1 MNNFSLLTLSNFLGP
16 LQFLSGPSQKIFC
29 FSSALTRFLSTTQVQ
44 IPKIRVASPK
54 TRHAVTVLFWPL
66 ERQKTP
72 EFRGFFGVASFKMC
86 KHGTPEGI
94 RTPDLLVRSQ
104 TLYPAELLALL
115 STSLLYS
122 LPRQM
127 SRVCFNFSVKFQQ
140 RTTIGPQN
148 RHRAQRFAQ

>member
-1 MNNFSLLTLSNFLGP
+1 MGHDFHH
-16 LQFLSGPSQKIFC
+16 GPSQKIFC

-86 KHGTPEGI
+86 KHGGQKSLIYEHLTEKNQDSP
-94 RTPDLLVRSQ
+94 PHDQSFYQ
-104 TLYPAELLALL
+104 AE
-115 STSLLYS
+115 
-122 LPRQM
+122 
-127 SRVCFNFSVKFQQ
+127 QQ
-140 RTTIGPQN
+140 AGQQSGAGR
-148 RHRAQRFAQ
+148 